1 MNNQGTVILRGR
13 VGSDLRSM
21 TSQSGTKGIRFR
33 LAASQWRIND
43 SGKYVER
50 DPHWY
55 TVCVWDRLAK
65 NLLSSVEKGTPIIV
79 SGRPSAR
86 AWIGSDSEARAEL
99 VINASFCGIDLAFG
113 PAAVMKP
120 KIPQHNVQESA
131 TVEAGEYAAQP
142 DTEVLS
148 SNGGYRNDLGAPDTH
163 CSTGEGDGI
172 GAEARC
178 LSEHCTGECELDEDH
193 DSSWEAEESDLDGS
207 DAA

>member
-43 SGKYVER
+43 SGKYEER

-86 AWIGSDSEARAEL
+86 AWIGPDSEARAEL

-113 PAAVMKP
+113 PAVVMKP
-120 KIPQHNVQESA
+120 KIPQHNVQESS
-131 TVEAGEYAAQP
+131 TVEAGEYAAQS

-172 GAEARC
+172 GTEARC

-193 DSSWEAEESDLDGS
+193 DSSWETEESDLDGS

>member
-21 TSQSGTKGIRFR
+21 TTQSGTKGIRFR

-113 PAAVMKP
+113 PAAVMNP

-172 GAEARC
+172 GTEARC

>member
-43 SGKYVER
+43 SGKYEER

-86 AWIGSDSEARAEL
+86 AWIGPDSEARAEL

-120 KIPQHNVQESA
+120 KIPQHNVQESS
-131 TVEAGEYAAQP
+131 TVEAGEYAAQS
-142 DTEVLS
+142 DTDE
-148 SNGGYRNDLGAPDTH
+148 SNGVYRHDPGAPDMG
-163 CSTGEGDGI
+163 CGTGERDGI
-172 GAEARC
+172 GTEATS
-178 LSEHCTGECELDEDH
+178 LSEHCTGECGVDEDR

>member
-21 TSQSGTKGIRFR
+21 TTQSGTKGIRFR

-86 AWIGSDSEARAEL
+86 AWIGPDSEARAEL

-120 KIPQHNVQESA
+120 KIPQHNVQESS
-131 TVEAGEYAAQP
+131 TVEAGEYAAQS
-142 DTEVLS
+142 DTDE
-148 SNGGYRNDLGAPDTH
+148 SNGVYRHDPGAPDMG
-163 CSTGEGDGI
+163 CGTGERDGI
-172 GAEARC
+172 GTEATS
-178 LSEHCTGECELDEDH
+178 LSEHCTGECGVDVDR

>member
-43 SGKYVER
+43 SGKYEER

-86 AWIGSDSEARAEL
+86 AWIGPDSEARAEL
-99 VINASFCGIDLAFG
+99 VINASFCGIDLAFN

-142 DTEVLS
+142 DMEEVS
-148 SNGGYRNDLGAPDTH
+148 SNGVYRHDPGAPDTH
-163 CSTGEGDGI
+163 CSTGERNGI
-172 GAEARC
+172 GTEATC
-178 LSEHCTGECELDEDH
+178 LIEHCTGDCDADEDR
-193 DSSWEAEESDLDGS
+193 DSAWEAEESDLDGS

>member
-120 KIPQHNVQESA
+120 RIPQHNVQESA

-142 DTEVLS
+142 DTDE

>member
-21 TSQSGTKGIRFR
+21 TTQSGTKGIRFR

-43 SGKYVER
+43 SGKYEER

-86 AWIGSDSEARAEL
+86 AWIGPDSEARAEL

-120 KIPQHNVQESA
+120 KIPQHNVQESS
-131 TVEAGEYAAQP
+131 TVEAGEYAAQS
-142 DTEVLS
+142 DTDE
-148 SNGGYRNDLGAPDTH
+148 SNGVYRHDPGAPDMG
-163 CSTGEGDGI
+163 CGTGERDGI
-172 GAEARC
+172 GTEATS
-178 LSEHCTGECELDEDH
+178 LSEHCTGECGVDADR

>member
-86 AWIGSDSEARAEL
+86 AWIGPDSEARAEL

-120 KIPQHNVQESA
+120 KIPQHNVQESS
-131 TVEAGEYAAQP
+131 TVEAGEYAAQS
-142 DTEVLS
+142 DTDE
-148 SNGGYRNDLGAPDTH
+148 SNGVYRHDPGAPDIGCGT
-163 CSTGEGDGI
+163 SERDGI
-172 GAEARC
+172 GTEATS
-178 LSEHCTGECELDEDH
+178 LSEHCTGECGVDADR

>member
-21 TSQSGTKGIRFR
+21 TTQSGTKGIRFR

-120 KIPQHNVQESA
+120 KIPQHNVKESA

>member
-43 SGKYVER
+43 SGKYEER

-86 AWIGSDSEARAEL
+86 AWIGPDSEARAEL

-120 KIPQHNVQESA
+120 KIPQHNVQESS
-131 TVEAGEYAAQP
+131 TVEAGEYAAQS
-142 DTEVLS
+142 DTDE
-148 SNGGYRNDLGAPDTH
+148 SNGVYRHDPGAPDIGCGT
-163 CSTGEGDGI
+163 SERDGI
-172 GAEARC
+172 GTEATS
-178 LSEHCTGECELDEDH
+178 LSEHCTGECGVDEDR

>member
-21 TSQSGTKGIRFR
+21 TTQSGTKGIRFR

-86 AWIGSDSEARAEL
+86 AWIGPDSEARAEL

-120 KIPQHNVQESA
+120 KIPQHNVQESS
-131 TVEAGEYAAQP
+131 TVEAGEYAAQS
-142 DTEVLS
+142 DTDE
-148 SNGGYRNDLGAPDTH
+148 SNGVYRHDPGAPDMG
-163 CSTGEGDGI
+163 CGTGERDGI
-172 GAEARC
+172 GTEATS
-178 LSEHCTGECELDEDH
+178 LSEHCTGDCGVDEDR

>member
-43 SGKYVER
+43 SGKYEER

-86 AWIGSDSEARAEL
+86 AWIGPDSEARAEL

-120 KIPQHNVQESA
+120 KIPQHNVQESS
-131 TVEAGEYAAQP
+131 TLEAGEYAAQS
-142 DTEVLS
+142 DTDE
-148 SNGGYRNDLGAPDTH
+148 SNGVYRHDPGAPDMG
-163 CSTGEGDGI
+163 CGTGERDGI
-172 GAEARC
+172 GTEATS
-178 LSEHCTGECELDEDH
+178 LSEHCTGECGVDEDR

>member
-21 TSQSGTKGIRFR
+21 TTQSGTKGIRFR

-120 KIPQHNVQESA
+120 KIPQHNVQESS

-178 LSEHCTGECELDEDH
+178 LSEHCTGECELEEDH

>member
-43 SGKYVER
+43 SGKYEER

-193 DSSWEAEESDLDGS
+193 DSSWETEESDLDGS

>member
-21 TSQSGTKGIRFR
+21 TTQSGTKGIRFR

-131 TVEAGEYAAQP
+131 TVEAGSTPHSRIQKYFLLTAAIAMIL
-142 DTEVLS
+142 VLQIRTVVQAKAM
-148 SNGGYRNDLGAPDTH
+148 GLALKPGV
-163 CSTGEGDGI
+163 
-172 GAEARC
+172 
-178 LSEHCTGECELDEDH
+178 
-193 DSSWEAEESDLDGS
+193 
-207 DAA
+207 

>member
-43 SGKYVER
+43 SGKYEER

-86 AWIGSDSEARAEL
+86 AWIGPDSEARAEL

-120 KIPQHNVQESA
+120 KIPQHNVQESS
-131 TVEAGEYAAQP
+131 TLEAGEYAAQS
-142 DTEVLS
+142 DTDE
-148 SNGGYRNDLGAPDTH
+148 SNGVYRHDPGAPDMG
-163 CSTGEGDGI
+163 CGTGERDGI
-172 GAEARC
+172 GTEATS
-178 LSEHCTGECELDEDH
+178 LSEHCTGDCGVDEDR

>member
-86 AWIGSDSEARAEL
+86 AWIGPDSEARAEL

-120 KIPQHNVQESA
+120 KIPQHNVQESS
-131 TVEAGEYAAQP
+131 TVEAGEYAAQS
-142 DTEVLS
+142 DTDE
-148 SNGGYRNDLGAPDTH
+148 SNGVYRDDPGASDMG
-163 CSTGEGDGI
+163 CGTGERDGI
-172 GAEARC
+172 GTEATS
-178 LSEHCTGECELDEDH
+178 LSEHCTGECGVDEDR

>member
-21 TSQSGTKGIRFR
+21 STQSGTKGIRFR

-131 TVEAGEYAAQP
+131 IVEAGEYAAQP

>member
-21 TSQSGTKGIRFR
+21 TTQSGTKGIRFR

-86 AWIGSDSEARAEL
+86 AWIGPDSEARAEL

-120 KIPQHNVQESA
+120 KIPQHNVQESS
-131 TVEAGEYAAQP
+131 TVEAGEYAAQS

-172 GAEARC
+172 GTEARC

-193 DSSWEAEESDLDGS
+193 DSSWETEESDLDGS

>member
-21 TSQSGTKGIRFR
+21 TTQSGTKGIRFR

-148 SNGGYRNDLGAPDTH
+148 SNGGYRNDLGAPATH

-178 LSEHCTGECELDEDH
+178 LSEHCTGECELEEDH

>member
-21 TSQSGTKGIRFR
+21 TTQSGTKGIRFR

>member
-43 SGKYVER
+43 SGKYEER

-86 AWIGSDSEARAEL
+86 AWIGPDSEARAEL

-120 KIPQHNVQESA
+120 KIPQHNVQESS
-131 TVEAGEYAAQP
+131 TVETGEYAAQS

-172 GAEARC
+172 GTEARC
-178 LSEHCTGECELDEDH
+178 LSEHCTGECGVDEDR

>member
-1 MNNQGTVILRGR
+1 M
-13 VGSDLRSM
+13 
-21 TSQSGTKGIRFR
+21 
-33 LAASQWRIND
+33 
-43 SGKYVER
+43 
-50 DPHWY
+50 
-55 TVCVWDRLAK
+55 WDRLAK

-163 CSTGEGDGI
+163 CSTGESDGI
-172 GAEARC
+172 GTEARC
-178 LSEHCTGECELDEDH
+178 LSEHYARECELDEDH
-193 DSSWEAEESDLDGS
+193 DSSWETEESDLDGS

>member
-1 MNNQGTVILRGR
+1 
-13 VGSDLRSM
+13 
-21 TSQSGTKGIRFR
+21 
-33 LAASQWRIND
+33 
-43 SGKYVER
+43 
-50 DPHWY
+50 
-55 TVCVWDRLAK
+55 VWDRLAK

-131 TVEAGEYAAQP
+131 IVEAGEYAAQP

>member
-43 SGKYVER
+43 SGKYEER

-86 AWIGSDSEARAEL
+86 AWIGPDSEARAEL

-120 KIPQHNVQESA
+120 KIPQHNVQESS
-131 TVEAGEYAAQP
+131 TVEAGEYAAQS
-142 DTEVLS
+142 DTDE
-148 SNGGYRNDLGAPDTH
+148 SNGVYRHDPGAPDMG
-163 CSTGEGDGI
+163 CGTGERDGI
-172 GAEARC
+172 GTEATS
-178 LSEHCTGECELDEDH
+178 LSEHCTGECGVDADR

-207 DAA
+207 DEA

>member
-21 TSQSGTKGIRFR
+21 TTQSGTKGIRFR

-142 DTEVLS
+142 DAEVLS

>member
-13 VGSDLRSM
+13 IGSDLRSM
-21 TSQSGTKGIRFR
+21 TTQSGTKGVRFR

-43 SGKYVER
+43 SGKYEER

-55 TVCVWDRLAK
+55 TVCVWDRLAR

-86 AWIGSDSEARAEL
+86 AWIGSDSEVRAEL

-131 TVEAGEYAAQP
+131 TVEAGEYAAQT
-142 DTEVLS
+142 DTAELLSRGESPCEIDDSQKHCGSGEISETAAEVKCS
-148 SNGGYRNDLGAPDTH
+148 SAQCDDNCEHGA
-163 CSTGEGDGI
+163 DGH
-172 GAEARC
+172 
-178 LSEHCTGECELDEDH
+178 SSWDLDEP
-193 DSSWEAEESDLDGS
+193 DLDEA

>member
-43 SGKYVER
+43 SGKYEER

-86 AWIGSDSEARAEL
+86 AWIGPDSEARAEL

-120 KIPQHNVQESA
+120 KIPQHNVQESS
-131 TVEAGEYAAQP
+131 TVETGEYAAQS

-172 GAEARC
+172 GTEARC

-193 DSSWEAEESDLDGS
+193 DSSWETEESDLDGS

>member
-21 TSQSGTKGIRFR
+21 TTQSGTKGIRFR

-120 KIPQHNVQESA
+120 KIPQHNVKESA

-142 DTEVLS
+142 DAGVLS

>member
-21 TSQSGTKGIRFR
+21 TTQSGTKGIRFR

-131 TVEAGEYAAQP
+131 IVEAGEYAAQP

-148 SNGGYRNDLGAPDTH
+148 SNGGYRHDLGAPDAH
-163 CSTGEGDGI
+163 CSTGESDGI

>member
-21 TSQSGTKGIRFR
+21 TTQSGTKGIRFR

-43 SGKYVER
+43 SGKYEER

-86 AWIGSDSEARAEL
+86 AWIGPDSEARAEL

-120 KIPQHNVQESA
+120 KIPQHNVQESS
-131 TVEAGEYAAQP
+131 TLEAGEYAAQS
-142 DTEVLS
+142 DTDE
-148 SNGGYRNDLGAPDTH
+148 SNGVYRHDLGAPDMG
-163 CSTGEGDGI
+163 CGTGERDGI
-172 GAEARC
+172 GTEATS
-178 LSEHCTGECELDEDH
+178 LSEHCTGECGVDEDR

>member
-43 SGKYVER
+43 SGKYEER

-86 AWIGSDSEARAEL
+86 AWIGPDSEARAEL

-120 KIPQHNVQESA
+120 KIPQHNVQESS
-131 TVEAGEYAAQP
+131 TVEAGEYAAQS

-172 GAEARC
+172 GTEATS

-193 DSSWEAEESDLDGS
+193 DSSWETEESDLDGS

>member
-21 TSQSGTKGIRFR
+21 TTQSGTKGIRFR

-43 SGKYVER
+43 SGKYEER

-120 KIPQHNVQESA
+120 KIPQHNVQESS
-131 TVEAGEYAAQP
+131 TVEAGEYAAQS
-142 DTEVLS
+142 DTDE
-148 SNGGYRNDLGAPDTH
+148 SNGVYRHDPGAPDMG
-163 CSTGEGDGI
+163 CCTGERDGI
-172 GAEARC
+172 GTEARC

-193 DSSWEAEESDLDGS
+193 DSSWETEESDLDGS

>member
-43 SGKYVER
+43 SGKYEER

-86 AWIGSDSEARAEL
+86 AWIGPDSEARTEL

-131 TVEAGEYAAQP
+131 TVEAGEYAAQS

-172 GAEARC
+172 GTEATS

-193 DSSWEAEESDLDGS
+193 DSSWETEESDLDGS

>member
-21 TSQSGTKGIRFR
+21 TTQSGTKGIRFR
-33 LAASQWRIND
+33 LAASQGRIND

>member
-33 LAASQWRIND
+33 LAATQWRIND
-43 SGKYVER
+43 SGKYEER

-86 AWIGSDSEARAEL
+86 AWIGPDSEARAEL

-120 KIPQHNVQESA
+120 KIPQHNVQESS
-131 TVEAGEYAAQP
+131 TVEAGEYAAQS
-142 DTEVLS
+142 DTDE
-148 SNGGYRNDLGAPDTH
+148 SNGVYRHDPGAPDMG
-163 CSTGEGDGI
+163 CGTGERDGI
-172 GAEARC
+172 GTEATS
-178 LSEHCTGECELDEDH
+178 LSEHCTGECGVDEDR

>member
-21 TSQSGTKGIRFR
+21 TTQSGTKGIRFR

-142 DTEVLS
+142 DMEEVP

>member
-21 TSQSGTKGIRFR
+21 TTQSGTKGIRFR

-43 SGKYVER
+43 SGKYEER

-120 KIPQHNVQESA
+120 KIPQHNVQESS
-131 TVEAGEYAAQP
+131 TVEAGEYAAQS
-142 DTEVLS
+142 DTDE
-148 SNGGYRNDLGAPDTH
+148 SNGVYRHDPGAPDMGCGT
-163 CSTGEGDGI
+163 SERDGI
-172 GAEARC
+172 GTEATS
-178 LSEHCTGECELDEDH
+178 LSEHCTGECGVDEDR